1 MAIYGNTFDAFTIV
15 FATLSLVFT
24 IAATGGDFWVTY
36 GKFGDV
42 KGELGLWEAC
52 RGTGKLKQCTPYTD
66 INHGHIPGN
75 KIISLTVEREFST
88 IIKGYQRYCYSM

>member
-36 GKFGDV
+36 GKLGDE
-42 KGELGLWEAC
+42 KAELGLWQIC
-52 RGTGKLKQCTPYTD
+52 KGTGELKRCTPYKE
-66 INHGHIPGN
+66 IPGN
-75 KIISLTVEREFST
+75 KII
-88 IIKGYQRYCYSM
+88 